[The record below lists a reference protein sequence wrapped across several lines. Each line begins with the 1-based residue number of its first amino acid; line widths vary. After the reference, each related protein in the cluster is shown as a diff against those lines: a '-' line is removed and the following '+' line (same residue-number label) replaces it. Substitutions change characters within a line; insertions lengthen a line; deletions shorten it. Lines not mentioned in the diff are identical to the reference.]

1 MLTFRDITLADR
13 DLVMPMVQAF
23 YQTDAVD
30 HPVDQAILDRSFL
43 AAADHAEPLL
53 RGVLLFQ
60 DDQPVGYIYLT
71 QCYSAEVGGRCVFIE
86 EIFLLEPYRGMGLGH
101 QIMAWIESQYP
112 SARRFRL
119 EVTEVNQRPSP
130 CTKRADTST
139 STMTR
144 WCWIRSAGGWTSI
157 FEK

>member
-13 DLVMPMVQAF
+13 ELVMPMVQAF

-101 QIMAWIESQYP
+101 QIMASIENQYP
-112 SARRFRL
+112 SARRFSM
-119 EVTEVNQRPSP
+119 EVTEVNQRAVALYAKSGYQYLHYDQMVLD
-130 CTKRADTST
+130 KVS
-139 STMTR
+139 
-144 WCWIRSAGGWTSI
+144 GGLDEHI
-157 FEK
+157 